1 MKVELLSIG
10 DELLIGQ
17 VVNTNA
23 AYLALQLNKIGLEVA
38 YISVCADTKQ
48 AIVEALSTA
57 HSRANLLLVTGGLGP
72 TKDDVTKESLCT
84 FYNDQLEE
92 NSEVLAHI
100 EFLFDTYIQTP
111 IRLANRTQALLPK
124 KAEVLKNEVGTASGM
139 WFNHLGV
146 NAIFLPGV
154 PREMQH
160 LMETVVLNRLKSMS
174 SLIIQYR
181 TLMTYGLGES
191 AIAERI
197 ASIEEQLPA
206 ELSLSYLPNFGRVR
220 LRLLA
225 KHTSENRVNELL
237 AHYGDMLV
245 SRIRDIY
252 FGDEEDGGLAAQVLK
267 AAKNANSTI
276 ASCESCTGGQIA
288 AALTE
293 IPGAS
298 AVFAAALVPYQTHQ
312 KSALL
317 GIDAALIEEHSVV
330 SAPVAEAMALNTR
343 LKTGAS
349 IAVSTTGN
357 AGPSKGDSDEPIGT
371 VFIGISTEAHTY
383 AQKFMFGNLRERVI
397 EKASLKALEMLYIEI
412 VK

>member
-1 MKVELLSIG
+1 MKVEILSIG

-23 AYLALQLNKIGLEVA
+23 AYLAQQLNKIGLEVA
-38 YISVCADTKQ
+38 YISVSADTKL
-48 AIVEALSTA
+48 AIIEALTTA

-72 TKDDVTKESLCT
+72 TKDDVTKESLCA
-84 FYNDQLEE
+84 FYDDQLEE
-92 NSEVLAHI
+92 NPEVLAHI

-111 IRLANRTQALLPK
+111 IRPANRTQALLPK
-124 KAEVLKNEVGTASGM
+124 KAEVLKNEVGTASAM

-146 NAIFLPGV
+146 NAIFMPGV

-225 KHTSENRVNELL
+225 KHTSENRVKELL
-237 AHYGDMLV
+237 AQYGDMLV

-267 AAKNANSTI
+267 AAKNANRTI

-288 AALTE
+288 AAITE

-298 AVFAAALVPYQTHQ
+298 SVFTAGFVPYHTAQ
-312 KSALL
+312 KIGLL
-317 GIDAALIEEHSVV
+317 GIDVALINTYSVV
-330 SAPVAEAMALNTR
+330 SAEVAEAMALNTR
-343 LKTGAS
+343 LKTGCS
-349 IAVSTTGN
+349 VAVSTTGN
-357 AGPSKGDSDEPIGT
+357 AGPSKGDSSEPIGT
-371 VFIGISTEAHTY
+371 VFIGISSEKNTY
-383 AQKFMFGNLRERVI
+383 SQKFMFGNLRARVM
-397 EKASLKALEMLYIEI
+397 EKASLKGLEMLYREI
-412 VK
+412 IK